1 MTDLLMIAHF
11 TTLPNEKGNSRFH
24 TVLAMLAETGG
35 YRTEL
40 VTSGFFHAGK
50 SQRAEDASAYD
61 ALPYRLTLLPEPA
74 YARNV
79 SLKRLHSH
87 AVFAKEVKRYLPTR
101 ENPDVVYC
109 TVPSLSVARAVARW
123 CKRNKLRLI
132 LDIQDLWP
140 EAFMMALPV
149 PVLRCIAFWPMKK
162 QADFIYKS
170 ADKILAVSETYRDRA
185 LRVNGKDQEGLSVY
199 LGTDLAQFDRY
210 RQALPENASFDAPQD
225 KLQIAY
231 VGTLGHSYDLGII
244 TEAISLLPLEIREDV
259 LFVVMGDGPLRAKFE
274 RRVKEAGVRAEFTGL
289 LPYPDM
295 VRRLCAC
302 DIAVNPI
309 ARDAAQS
316 IINKVADYAAAGLPV
331 VNTQQNAE
339 YRGLISTRRA
349 GINCTHNAAEI
360 ASALR
365 TLIQDPKLRR
375 EYGAN
380 NRRLAEERFDRGRTY
395 KKITRLIDRCA
406 QTNVDA

>member
-1 MTDLLMIAHF
+1 
-11 TTLPNEKGNSRFH
+11 
-24 TVLAMLAETGG
+24 MLAETGR
-35 YRTEL
+35 YETEL
-40 VTSGFFHAGK
+40 VTSGFFHADK
-50 SQRAEDASAYD
+50 SQRAEDAFAYD

-74 YARNV
+74 YARNI

-87 AVFAKEVKRYLPTR
+87 AVFAKAVRRYLQTR

-123 CKRNKLRLI
+123 CEKNKLRLI

-140 EAFMMALPV
+140 EAFTTAFRV
-149 PVLRCIAFWPMKK
+149 PVLRRMAFWPMKK

-185 LRVNGKDQEGLSVY
+185 LRVNRKDPAGLSVY

-210 RQALPENASFDAPQD
+210 RQVSRENASIDASQS
-225 KLQIAY
+225 KLRIAY
-231 VGTLGHSYDLGII
+231 VGTLGHSYDLGVI
-244 TEAISLLPLEIREDV
+244 TEAIALLSPEIRESV
-259 LFVVMGDGPLRAKFE
+259 LFVVMGDGPLRTKFE
-274 RRVKEAGVRAEFTGL
+274 RETERAGVRADFTGL

-309 ARDAAQS
+309 AKNASQS

-331 VNTQQNAE
+331 VNTQQNVE
-339 YRGLISTRRA
+339 YRDLISARRA
-349 GINCTHNAAEI
+349 GINCAHDAAEI

-365 TLIQDPKLRR
+365 ALIQDPKLRR

-380 NRRLAEERFDRGRTY
+380 NRKLAEERFDRKKTY
-395 KKITRLIDRCA
+395 AKILDLIDRCA
-406 QTNVDA
+406 QTNGNA